1 MPFKVFFIDD
11 EPDICQV
18 FREYFR
24 RLPDIEIQTFTD
36 PEDALRAVASGEPD
50 LIFIDYRL
58 PDTTGF
64 DVAKRINGA
73 VPLVLVTGELS
84 VKRQSP
90 FVKVFSKPFDFVAMG
105 VFIQDQMKD
114 KINPDSVHWDSGGV
128 FVKEDQNSNRQR

>member
-1 MPFKVFFIDD
+1 MSFKVFFIDD

-24 RLPDIEIQTFTD
+24 RLPDIEIQTFID
-36 PEDALRAVASGEPD
+36 PEDALQAVALDKPD

-64 DVAKRINGA
+64 DVAMRMSGS
-73 VPLVLVTGELS
+73 VPLVLITGELS
-84 VKRQSP
+84 VKKQAP
-90 FVKVFSKPFDFVAMG
+90 FIKVFSKPFDFAAMG

-114 KINPDSVHWDSGGV
+114 K
-128 FVKEDQNSNRQR
+128 NRSR